1 MNDEALKK
9 VKDIIIDIESNS
21 RVRRMVD
28 NEERLKGYY
37 EIGRLLVEAQGGAS
51 RAKYGDNLIKKW
63 GEKLSLE
70 YGKNYSSTNL
80 KYMRLFYLEFP
91 IGHALR
97 DQFTWTHIKI
107 LLPIK
112 EDNKRNYYMNQIIL
126 NNLSS
131 RELIQEI
138 KNKSFERL
146 SYADK
151 NNVKLITDTHN
162 NNLTIEDMIKDPII
176 INVNEN
182 ISELDEATTHKK
194 IINYVENKFFE
205 LGVGFTL
212 AGHEYKIRVNNK
224 TFKIDLL
231 FFNYELNAFVVV
243 EVKNRVFHK
252 EDIRQLQ
259 FYTNYVNNNI
269 RKYNHKNT
277 LGLLVVREK
286 DDYVIKY
293 VTNKDLFITTFKLEN
308 KSEKQIN

>member
-1 MNDEALKK
+1 
-9 VKDIIIDIESNS
+9 
-21 RVRRMVD
+21 
-28 NEERLKGYY
+28 
-37 EIGRLLVEAQGGAS
+37 
-51 RAKYGDNLIKKW
+51 
-63 GEKLSLE
+63 
-70 YGKNYSSTNL
+70 
-80 KYMRLFYLEFP
+80 MRQ
-91 IGHALR
+91 
-97 DQFTWTHIKI
+97 QFTWTHIRT

-112 EDNKRNYYMNQIIL
+112 NENKRNYYINQVIL

-138 KNKSFERL
+138 KSKSFERL

-151 NNVKLITDTHN
+151 NNVKLITDTQN
-162 NNLTIEDMIKDPII
+162 NNLTLEDMIKDPII
-176 INVNEN
+176 INVDED
-182 ISELDEATTHKK
+182 ISELDEATIHKK
-194 IINYVENKFFE
+194 IINYVENRFME
-205 LGVGFTL
+205 LGIGFAL
-212 AGHEYKIRVNNK
+212 VGHEYKLKVNNK

-231 FFNYELNAFVVV
+231 FFNYELNTFVVV
-243 EVKNRVFHK
+243 EIKNRVFHK
-252 EDIRQLQ
+252 EDIGQLQ